1 MSCPSPPLSYLQPTT
16 MSSRTNLLVVAFASY
31 ALAWLVIYGLIMWP
45 DFTYIPEYF
54 VYAWM
59 FGGDIPQII
68 NAGAI
73 LISIASTGVFLVA
86 RRYIAGRR

>member
-1 MSCPSPPLSYLQPTT
+1 
-16 MSSRTNLLVVAFASY
+16 
-31 ALAWLVIYGLIMWP
+31 MWP